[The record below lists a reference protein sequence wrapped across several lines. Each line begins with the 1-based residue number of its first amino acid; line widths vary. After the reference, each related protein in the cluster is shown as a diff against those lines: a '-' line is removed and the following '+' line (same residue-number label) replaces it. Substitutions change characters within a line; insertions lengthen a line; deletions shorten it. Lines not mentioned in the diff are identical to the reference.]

1 MATTGRWRQLRSRFP
16 RSRRALV
23 LEIVLSIVTTLLLI
37 PVPLVARYAVDD
49 AISISSPSR
58 IIGAGAVLI
67 ALLIAG
73 ELVGLL
79 RRFLMAHE
87 GKIAIAQL
95 RRDMI
100 TKLHDLPISYHRN
113 TPIDRAYEHII
124 GATSAVDAMVQAVLT
139 SVVPALVL
147 FAGMAGVLLSL
158 HWLTF
163 LESLLL
169 MPVLYATYRYFHPR
183 VQAAEDLHDVR
194 FGALGDSVML
204 SLRAMEL
211 TRARG
216 AEDLDLARSNELIT
230 RTREADE
237 MIRRSRG
244 QYRTAE
250 RTVLSIFGVLV
261 FVTLGVASARG
272 DITVGS
278 MLAFFVGLGLL
289 VIPAA
294 MTLAAVPIIREG
306 TSAMA
311 EITDFLELQATRPY
325 RGTIVPESVAAISV
339 NNVSF
344 AYGDEPLL
352 SDVTL
357 ELKPGTVTMIAGP
370 NGSGKSSII
379 SLITGLYRPQS
390 GTLEMDGIPYDDIDI
405 TTVRRRIGIA
415 AQEPIIV
422 AGTIADNIRY
432 GAPEASDV
440 DLWQAA
446 HLSTVD
452 DFIVDFPLGYDH
464 PLGFEGRTLSG
475 GQRQRIAIARALLRS
490 PELIILDEPTSHLDA
505 GTLHR
510 VISNLS
516 RLPTNPAVLITTHH
530 PRVIESV
537 DYLYH
542 IEGRR
547 LVPDE
552 SVAD

>member
-1 MATTGRWRQLRSRFP
+1 MATTGRWRQLRTRFP
-16 RSRRALV
+16 RSRRVLT
-23 LEIVLSIVTTLLLI
+23 LEILLSLLAALLLI

-49 AISISSPSR
+49 AIAVSSPGR
-58 IIGAGAVLI
+58 IVGAGAVLI
-67 ALLIAG
+67 ALLIGG

-87 GKIAIAQL
+87 GKIAIAEI

-100 TKLHDLPISYHRN
+100 EKLHDLPIAYHRRN
-113 TPIDRAYEHII
+113 PADRIYEHITA
-124 GATSAVDAMVQAVLT
+124 ATKAVDAMVQALLT
-139 SVVPALVL
+139 SVVPSVVL

-169 MPVLYATYRYFHPR
+169 MPVLYATYRYYHPR

-194 FGALGDSVML
+194 FGAFGDSVAL

-216 AEDLDLARSNELIT
+216 AEDLDIARNHELIS
-230 RTREADE
+230 RTRESAE

-250 RTVLSIFGVLV
+250 RTVLSVFGVLV
-261 FVTLGVASARG
+261 FATLGVASAQG
-272 DITVGS
+272 DITVGT

-294 MTLAAVPIIREG
+294 MTLAAVPVIREG
-306 TSAMA
+306 SSALT
-311 EITDFLELQATRPY
+311 EITDFLELEATRPY
-325 RGTIVPESVAAISV
+325 DGTIIPETVAAISV
-339 NNVSF
+339 KNVSF

-352 SDVTL
+352 TDVSM

-379 SLITGLYRPQS
+379 SLIVGLFRPLTGS
-390 GTLEMDGIPYDDIDI
+390 LEMDGTPYDDLDMRAI
-405 TTVRRRIGIA
+405 RRRIGIA
-415 AQEPIIV
+415 AQEPTIV
-422 AGTIADNIRY
+422 AGTIADNIRF
-432 GAPEASDV
+432 GVPEASDV

-475 GQRQRIAIARALLRS
+475 GQRQRIAIARALIRS
-490 PELIILDEPTSHLDA
+490 PELVILDEPMSHLDA

-530 PRVIESV
+530 PRAIDSV
-537 DYLYH
+537 DFLYR

-547 LVPDE
+547 LVPE
-552 SVAD
+552 TVVTE